1 VLVCKGVTPEAWDY
15 RVWKLS
21 IFPFLFSLF
30 IKLVFIKDRL
40 MLFVW
45 RYLRSAMNEKRT
57 RDKKHFSLSQISH
70 RTSSKNLLGVNKST
84 QRFTASLF
92 RQNPP
97 LFFPK
102 SACSYVIKGT
112 IEHSPFTRCLPNIK

>member
-21 IFPFLFSLF
+21 ILPFLFSLF

-57 RDKKHFSLSQISH
+57 RDKNTFLSL
-70 RTSSKNLLGVNKST
+70 KSLT
-84 QRFTASLF
+84 ER
-92 RQNPP
+92 RQ
-97 LFFPK
+97 K
-102 SACSYVIKGT
+102 IYWA
-112 IEHSPFTRCLPNIK
+112 

>member
-1 VLVCKGVTPEAWDY
+1 VSVCKGVTPEAWDY

-21 IFPFLFSLF
+21 IFHFLFSLF

-57 RDKKHFSLSQISH
+57 RDKTTFLSL
-70 RTSSKNLLGVNKST
+70 KSLT
-84 QRFTASLF
+84 ER
-92 RQNPP
+92 RQ
-97 LFFPK
+97 K
-102 SACSYVIKGT
+102 IYWA
-112 IEHSPFTRCLPNIK
+112 